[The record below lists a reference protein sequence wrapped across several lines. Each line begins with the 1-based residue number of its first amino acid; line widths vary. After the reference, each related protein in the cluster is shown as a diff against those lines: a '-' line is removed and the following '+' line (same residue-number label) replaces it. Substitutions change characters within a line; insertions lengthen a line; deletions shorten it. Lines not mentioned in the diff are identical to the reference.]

1 MNSTRKSILEMDNQE
16 AKQFLLKSASFF
28 KTSLPNYINLSV
40 VIGKAVDLLKDKP
53 FSELVKHK
61 RSLSEAVDVNHR
73 ILANKDG
80 NYAWR
85 PLQILH
91 PIVYVDL
98 VNVIT
103 QQNNWRLIKNKFE
116 EFQADKRIECISLP
130 VESISSKSDTAE
142 TILNWWENLE
152 QAQIGYALEYEYCIH
167 SDITDCYSSMY
178 THTIPWALHSKE
190 WAKTHRKNSQGIG
203 NLIDS
208 KIQYLQNGQTNGIP
222 QGNVLMDFIAEIVLG
237 YADKM
242 LLNKIEEAGI
252 EEFKIL
258 RYRDD
263 YRIFSV
269 RKDQAEVIIRLLS
282 EVLSDLNLKLNS
294 NKTFLSD
301 NIILDAIKSDK
312 IYWDLKHASF
322 TEKNNN
328 KWKFKLSL
336 QKHLL
341 QVKLLGDKYPNCGS
355 LSKALSEVYTH
366 RVSTLNKRPDDIYQL
381 ISILVNIMQKNPRTL
396 EACIVILG
404 KLFEFIAVE
413 EINLYLDKILRKFV
427 NTPNTDIVEIWL
439 QRLSLIHSREKPYS
453 AKLCKKVSDPKGFT
467 LWNSDWLNDGFD
479 ESEIINEACISNLSL
494 TTPSKELEL
503 FFSQYEE

>member
-16 AKQFLLKSASFF
+16 AKQFLLKPASFF
-28 KTSLPNYINLSV
+28 NTSLPNYINLSV
-40 VIGKAVDLLKDKP
+40 GIGKAVDLLKNKP

-91 PIVYVDL
+91 PVVYVDL

-103 QQNNWRLIKNKFE
+103 QQNNWRHIKNKFE

-152 QAQIGYALEYEYCIH
+152 QAQINYALEYDYCIH
-167 SDITDCYSSMY
+167 TDITDCYGSIY
-178 THTIPWALHSKE
+178 THTIPWAIHSKE
-190 WAKTHRKNSQGIG
+190 WAKTHRKPSQGVG

-208 KIQYLQNGQTNGIP
+208 KIQYLQHGQTNGIP
-222 QGNVLMDFIAEIVLG
+222 QGSVLMDFIAEIVLG
-237 YADKM
+237 YADKL
-242 LLNKIEEAGI
+242 LLNRIEESGI

-263 YRIFSV
+263 YRIFSL
-269 RKDQAEVIIRLLS
+269 RKDHAEMIIRLLS
-282 EVLSDLNLKLNS
+282 EVLSDLNLKLNP

-301 NIILDAIKSDK
+301 NIIIEAIKPDK
-312 IYWDLKHASF
+312 IYWDLTHSSF
-322 TEKNNN
+322 IEKNNST
-328 KWKFKLSL
+328 WEFKLSL

-341 QVKLLGDKYPNCGS
+341 QIKLLGDKYPNCGS
-355 LSKALSEVYTH
+355 LSKALSEVYRH
-366 RVSTLNKRPDDIYQL
+366 RISTLSKRPDDINQL
-381 ISILVNIMQKNPRTL
+381 ISMIVNIMQNNPRTL

-413 EINLYLDKILRKFV
+413 KINLYLDKILRKFV
-427 NTPNTDIVEIWL
+427 NTPNTDMVEIWL
-439 QRLSLIHSREKPYS
+439 QRLSLIHSREKLYS
-453 AKLCKKVSDPKGFT
+453 AKLCKKISDPKRFS
-467 LWNSDWLNDGFD
+467 LWNSDWLIDEFD
-479 ESEIINEACISNLSL
+479 ESEIIDEAYISNLSL
-494 TTPSKELEL
+494 TTPAKELEL
-503 FFSQYEE
+503 FISQYGK